1 MADLYGVDWQLDLA
15 VRAAV
20 EEPVAPGAPPPGAS
34 SPESTGPAAGAG
46 AAATEQGPR
55 PIRIAFDEPI
65 ETARDSRTVLVEL
78 AERARKTLA

>member
-1 MADLYGVDWQLDLA
+1 MVGIDRYGF
-15 VRAAV
+15 
-20 EEPVAPGAPPPGAS
+20 EMS
-34 SPESTGPAAGAG
+34 
-46 AAATEQGPR
+46 AATEQGPR